1 MNLQRPPPR
10 LVEDGRVVAF
20 GMFAGAVPDPNLADH
35 RPWGPASGLRLK
47 RWQHLAV
54 IHPEVALTF
63 AVVDVGYLRL
73 GWAQVV
79 DRIGGER
86 HQVERKSP
94 WLDVRV
100 APRLG
105 DDRSWL
111 RSAGLRIELHS
122 HLDAQRHTVELDAG
136 PTSARLH
143 CHADAATPLEVCLP
157 VGRGRALWSHKVPL
171 PVSGTLAWG
180 DRRWS
185 FDPAITTGIFDIHQ
199 AHYPRRTWWKWGTFA
214 GVDPQGRRIG
224 VNLTRNV
231 VEDDAFH
238 ENALWVDGALS
249 LLPPPAFAVEADPW
263 TARGD
268 GVDVRFAGHGERRES
283 LNAGLLVSRFR
294 QRYGLWDGSVGG
306 HDLRGCWG
314 LAEDHTSVW

>member
-1 MNLQRPPPR
+1 MSLRAPPPR
-10 LVEDGRVVAF
+10 LVEDGRIVAF

-54 IHPEVALTF
+54 VHPEVALTF

-73 GWAQVV
+73 GWVQVI
-79 DRIGGER
+79 DRATGAR
-86 HQVERKSP
+86 FQVERKAP

-100 APRLG
+100 APQLR

-111 RSAGLRIELHS
+111 RSRGLRVEIHS
-122 HLDAQRHTVELDAG
+122 HLDAQRHAIELDAG
-136 PTSARLH
+136 SVSARLA

-180 DRRWS
+180 DRRWT
-185 FDPAITTGIFDIHQ
+185 FDPAVTTGIFDIHQ
-199 AHYPRRTWWKWGTFA
+199 AHYPHRTWWKWGTFA
-214 GVDPQGRRIG
+214 GSDDRGRRIG

-231 VEDDAFH
+231 VEDPALH
-238 ENALWVDGALS
+238 ENAVWIDGALS
-249 LLPPPAFAVEADPW
+249 LLPPPTFAVDAEPW
-263 TARGD
+263 TATAE
-268 GVDVRFAGHGERRES
+268 GVDLRFTGVGERWEA

-294 QRYGLWDGSVGG
+294 QRYGGWTGQV
-306 HDLRGCWG
+306 RGIAVRDAWG
-314 LAEDHTSVW
+314 LAEDHTSAW